1 MSESIELVV
10 DESTIQ
16 SQPIVANFPE
26 IEKWL
31 TENLAVYKNLVVTE
45 DTIAEGKAVKAKIN
59 RLSKAISDRRIA
71 VKKRY
76 LQPFEDFEANAKRL
90 CGICDEVS
98 SNIDRQI
105 KVFDERKKQ
114 EKRDALEAYFN
125 ETVGEYH
132 EVVSFDSIF
141 NPRWL
146 NATYSE
152 DQAHDDIQTY
162 LSKIDN
168 GVKAIRELHSDFEVT
183 LLNHFY
189 QSRDLAQTLLFKT
202 SLEQQKAREE
212 ERKAAEEARRV
223 AEAAAKAAQEAAK
236 KPQPLPQGDDPFEP
250 QTPAETVSAPAEN
263 EPMLTLRFEVTGTKA
278 QLTTLANYMKTIGI
292 KPKRI

>member
-152 DQAHDDIQTY
+152 DQAHDDIQDSI
-162 LSKIDN
+162 SKIDN

-212 ERKAAEEARRV
+212 ERKAAE
-223 AEAAAKAAQEAAK
+223 AAAKAAQEAQK

-250 QTPAETVSAPAEN
+250 QKPVETVSAPAES

-278 QLTTLANYMKTIGI
+278 QLTALANYMKTIGI
-292 KPKRI
+292 KPKKI

>member
-31 TENLAVYKNLVVTE
+31 TENLSVYKNLVVTE

-105 KVFDERKKQ
+105 KVFDECKKQ

-152 DQAHDDIQTY
+152 DQAHDDIQTF

-168 GVKAIRELHSDFEVT
+168 GVKAIRELHSPFEIT

-189 QSRDLAQTLLFKT
+189 QSRDLAQTLLFKR

-212 ERKAAEEARRV
+212 ERKAAE
-223 AEAAAKAAQEAAK
+223 AAAKAAQEAQK
-236 KPQPLPQGDDPFEP
+236 KPQPLPQGDDPFEQ
-250 QTPAETVSAPAEN
+250 QTPTETVSAPAES
-263 EPMLTLRFEVTGTKA
+263 EPMLTLRFEVTGTRA
-278 QLTTLANYMKTIGI
+278 QLTALANYMKTIGI

>member
-31 TENLAVYKNLVVTE
+31 TENLSVYKNIVVTE
-45 DTIAEGKAVKAKIN
+45 DTISEGKAIKAKIN

-76 LQPFEDFEANAKRL
+76 LKPFEDFEANAKRL

-98 SNIDRQI
+98 QNIDRQI

-152 DQAHDDIQTY
+152 DQAHDDIQNAI
-162 LSKIDN
+162 SKIDN

-189 QSRDLAQTLLFKT
+189 QSRDLAQTLLVKT

-212 ERKAAEEARRV
+212 ERKAAE
-223 AEAAAKAAQEAAK
+223 AAAKAAQEAQK

-250 QTPAETVSAPAEN
+250 QKPAES

-278 QLTTLANYMKTIGI
+278 QLTALAQYMKNIGI

>member
-31 TENLAVYKNLVVTE
+31 IENLSVYKNLVVTE

-59 RLSKAISDRRIA
+59 RLSKAISDRRVA

-132 EVVSFDSIF
+132 EVVSFESIF

-152 DQAHDDIQTY
+152 DQAHDDIQDSI
-162 LSKIDN
+162 SKIDN

-189 QSRDLAQTLLFKT
+189 QSRDLAQTLLVKT

-212 ERKAAEEARRV
+212 ERKAAE
-223 AEAAAKAAQEAAK
+223 AAAKAAKEAQK

-250 QTPAETVSAPAEN
+250 QTPAETVSAPAES

-278 QLTTLANYMKTIGI
+278 QLTSLAQYMKNIGI

>member
-1 MSESIELVV
+1 MSESIELIV

-114 EKRDALEAYFN
+114 EKRDALEAFFN
-125 ETVGEYH
+125 EAVGEYH
-132 EVVSFDSIF
+132 EVVPFDSIF

-152 DQAHDDIQTY
+152 DQAHDDIQDSI
-162 LSKIDN
+162 SKIDN

-189 QSRDLAQTLLFKT
+189 QSRDLAQTLLVKT

-212 ERKAAEEARRV
+212 ERNA
-223 AEAAAKAAQEAAK
+223 AEAAAKAAQEAQK

-250 QTPAETVSAPAEN
+250 QKPVETVSATAES

-278 QLTTLANYMKTIGI
+278 QLTALANYMKTIGI